1 MQFPYQQSHG
11 ILRYFFETQRSFYEE
26 VVTFT
31 SSSDDPDYPIFG
43 AFDFNES
50 TYWLARYSYTN
61 IWMSFCLNLYYVK
74 LTHYEISTTS
84 YGNRPTKWSFS
95 VSTDGVNYINEI
107 NESYSMNQNEIYSVS
122 YKTNDYYRCF
132 KFSNLGLTSQNEYCV
147 DIRQFEL
154 FGTVINLPDCTL
166 YDHHYFRFRYSIFHF
181 ILFLSK

>member
-132 KFSNLGLTSQNEYCV
+132 KFQHYGLTSQDEYRADIKQIEIFGKVVNLNE
-147 DIRQFEL
+147 
-154 FGTVINLPDCTL
+154 CT
-166 YDHHYFRFRYSIFHF
+166 FAYSIHIKFRNIF
-181 ILFLSK
+181 YIFLFCQ